1 MKLSIIINHHRT
13 TETLLKCLA
22 ALKKELGGEIGEYE
36 IIVTDSE
43 AEKGTAGLL
52 AAKYPEVV
60 YIGHE
65 KNVGFAKIVNPAI
78 EKSRG
83 DYLFIINAD
92 IILKNEKSLTDM
104 IDYLEKHKDAG
115 ALGPK
120 LLNIDGSIQQSF
132 FREYTPLTILARR
145 TFFGKTPLG
154 KKYLDRFSYHD
165 KIEKSSEARPQR
177 GGEPLEVEWLM
188 GSALLLER
196 ERFEKIGGK
205 FDERFF
211 MYFEDADLCR
221 RFREA
226 GFKVVYYPLAE
237 MTHYHIRASRGG
249 WGVFD
254 VFFNRLTRV
263 HIASYLKY
271 VWKWKIYKH
280 G

>member
-22 ALKKELGGEIGEYE
+22 ALKKELSGKIGEYE

-43 AEKGTAGLL
+43 AEERTVGLL
-52 AAKYPEVV
+52 AAKYPEVI
-60 YIGHE
+60 YIPHE

-78 EKSRG
+78 EKARG
-83 DYLFIINAD
+83 DYFFIINAD
-92 IILKNEKSLTDM
+92 IILKNEKSLIDM

-115 ALGPK
+115 IVGPK
-120 LLNIDGSIQQSF
+120 LLNIDGSVQQSF

-145 TFFGKTPLG
+145 TFFGKTSLG
-154 KKYLDRFSYHD
+154 KKYLDWFSYKD
-165 KIEKSSEARPQR
+165 K
-177 GGEPLEVEWLM
+177 GELGAPTEVEWLM

-196 ERFEKIGGK
+196 KRLEKIGGK

-221 RFREA
+221 RFREV
-226 GFKVVYYPLAE
+226 GLKVVYYPLAE

-249 WGVFD
+249 RGIFD

-271 VWKWKIYKH
+271 VWKWWIIKK
-280 G
+280 